1 MSKNQDL
8 LVDYIIKKEKDL
20 TPAKIK
26 SLAAVIAAL
35 KGEMD
40 EAPNTVKPQEDPNLI
55 DETSPMDLTK
65 VDKLIIDGNERKIN
79 VFDKVTN

>member
-26 SLAAVIAAL
+26 SLAAVIQAL
-35 KGEMD
+35 GGERE
-40 EAPNTVKPQEDPNLI
+40 EAPNQMKPQEDPNLI

-65 VDKLIIDGNERKIN
+65 VDKLIIDGNEREIS